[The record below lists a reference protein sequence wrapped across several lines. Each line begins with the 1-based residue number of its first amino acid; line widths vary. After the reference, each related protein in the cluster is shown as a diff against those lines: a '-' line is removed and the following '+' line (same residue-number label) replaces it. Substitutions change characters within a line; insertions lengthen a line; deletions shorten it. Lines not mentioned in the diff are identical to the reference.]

1 MNYTHL
7 WILNTIYLKKT
18 KTKTNKKIL
27 ISQNKIIFEE
37 IHRQLYELLQI

>member
-18 KTKTNKKIL
+18 KTKTNKKNFFNIT
-27 ISQNKIIFEE
+27 K
-37 IHRQLYELLQI
+37 